1 MQNMQMVPYMLQNPP
16 ANQMISQLGS
26 VPLIPPP
33 QATNSL
39 ILPPPPA
46 LGLASGNALNLNSIM
61 VGRNPQGGV
70 RHFQGG
76 RPL

>member
-1 MQNMQMVPYMLQNPP
+1 MQMVPYMLQHPP

-26 VPLIPPP
+26 VPLPPP
-33 QATNSL
+33 PGTTNPL

-46 LGLASGNALNLNSIM
+46 LGPTSGNTSNLNSIM
-61 VGRNPQGGV
+61 DGRNAQGGA

-76 RPL
+76 WPS